1 MASLWGWYR
10 EPADEDEPSSKKKKV
25 QEKEASTAR
34 PTTSKIL
41 EAGTCS
47 TVDVEL
53 LSISSSDKDSDLDVL
68 EEVTNRKEHGSK
80 VNADET
86 EGWGQGHPQHAL
98 SFNRKHHDESQMK
111 KVSDPTIL
119 EAQKRNREAL
129 ARLHQAAEVAALLDD
144 ESSESDIKGGSG
156 SPGKDTRHTSA
167 RPSSPLKSQD
177 NREEDTDEKVTL
189 KLVTKA
195 RQEQQMRIRSTDP
208 FSKLF
213 DKYRELAVEKGW
225 ASDSSKLKFIF
236 DGDEIQG
243 SDTTID
249 LDMENG
255 VVIDVHIL

>member
-47 TVDVEL
+47 T
-53 LSISSSDKDSDLDVL
+53 
-68 EEVTNRKEHGSK
+68 
-80 VNADET
+80 
-86 EGWGQGHPQHAL
+86 GHPQHAL